1 MADLKPKPP
10 ATVWGQAFERA
21 LQAGFSVVIGFL
33 GGYYADRWL
42 GTPYLFMALGLLVGG
57 IAGVRALLQ
66 IPVQPPTE
74 ASANSNVAAES
85 DPGRPTSDPKRD
97 PGSDAGPDQGLEGWK
112 EPRSGGLWDDEDDE

>member
-10 ATVWGQAFERA
+10 TTVWGQAFERA

-42 GTPYLFMALGLLVGG
+42 GTPYIFMVLGLVVGG

-66 IPVQPPTE
+66 IPVPPPTE
-74 ASANSNVAAES
+74 ASASTSVAAQSES
-85 DPGRPTSDPKRD
+85 GRRPAESYDHEASRPNDRER
-97 PGSDAGPDQGLEGWK
+97 GPSQD
-112 EPRSGGLWDDEDDE
+112 LWDDEDDD